1 MIAVN
6 VSLVRGILALSLLL
20 GSGMAL
26 ATQGDAVAA
35 PEAQFQLPSV
45 SNPAAGVADSTA
57 SPVRVEHIAFRGNR
71 ALRLNVLQAA
81 AVPYL
86 GRDLNPAQIEE
97 LRTAL
102 THQYTDRG
110 YINSGVVLDPQAPYH
125 DGILSFLV
133 IEGRIKQVRVH
144 GQKGLR
150 PAYVADRLRGGEDEP
165 LNINLLRERFQ
176 RLLDDPLFARVNS
189 RIEPGSDLGEALLD
203 AEVDRARPY
212 SLA

>member
-1 MIAVN
+1 MMRTNLRRARCIL
-6 VSLVRGILALSLLL
+6 SLPLLL

-26 ATQGDAVAA
+26 ATERDAAA
-35 PEAQFQLPSV
+35 PEVQFQLPSV
-45 SNPAAGVADSTA
+45 SNPAADVTDGTTG
-57 SPVRVEHIAFRGNR
+57 PVRVEHIAFRGNR
-71 ALRLNVLQAA
+71 ALRVSVLQAA
-81 AVPYL
+81 AAPYL
-86 GRDLNPAQIEE
+86 GRELNPAEIEE

-150 PAYVADRLRGGEDEP
+150 PAY
-165 LNINLLRERFQ
+165 I
-176 RLLDDPLFARVNS
+176 
-189 RIEPGSDLGEALLD
+189 
-203 AEVDRARPY
+203 VDRREG
-212 SLA
+212 L